1 MEAER
6 KAQLANRVNNLS
18 DSSPVG
24 DWKALVQ
31 LIGDM
36 YKEECGETLAG
47 GALTTEKSN
56 ADVDIASLVAEFD
69 ADTSK
74 VLKPN

>member
-1 MEAER
+1 MDMER
-6 KAQLANRVNNLS
+6 KAQLVNRVSNLS
-18 DSSPVG
+18 DISPVS
-24 DWKALVQ
+24 DWKALIQ

-36 YKEECGETLAG
+36 YKEECAETLSG
-47 GALTTEKSN
+47 GTLTTERSN

>member
-1 MEAER
+1 MDAER
-6 KAQLANRVNNLS
+6 KAQLVNRVSNLS

-24 DWKALVQ
+24 DWKALIQ

-36 YKEECGETLAG
+36 YKEEIAEKLSG
-47 GALTTEKSN
+47 GALTTERGN

-69 ADTSK
+69 IDTSS